1 MKLKTDKVMTNSTS
15 IVQKQNAF
23 QATAKQILAAVG
35 VGAAAIAA
43 LLAAVWGSPLGFF
56 SAVGT
61 GLLLADKIKN

>member
-1 MKLKTDKVMTNSTS
+1 MTNSTS

-23 QATAKQILAAVG
+23 QTTAKQILAAGG
-35 VGAAAIAA
+35 VGAAGIAA
-43 LLAAVWGSPLGFF
+43 LLAAVWGSPVGFF

>member
-1 MKLKTDKVMTNSTS
+1 MKLKTDKVMTNSNS
-15 IVQKQNAF
+15 IVQKQNAI

-35 VGAAAIAA
+35 IGAAAIAA
-43 LLAAVWGSPLGFF
+43 LLAAMWGSPLGFF